1 MDSGNKKKSE
11 RPRENQGFLPLDF
24 EARQQL
30 DANEP
35 PVPASDLIEQNIKLA
50 QTEPETELAHA
61 ENISTNATPE
71 PDSLLVAD
79 TDSTQKD
86 FHIDHGS
93 ADDDATADAQ
103 EQKTAPVKP
112 VPTAVK
118 ETISAEPISP
128 AEAASTAEPDKPESP
143 KLRKKH
149 LEMLKLGAG
158 TSIGRLLHEARL
170 GCGLSI
176 AEVEAETRISS
187 AYIEALEHDDFKE
200 LPPAVYVRAY
210 IRSLCG
216 LYDIGSDVRE
226 DIQRGIKMGIEG
238 IVSEEILQH
247 LEKDKHVNVEDEQK
261 IRRIFHI
268 IIASAALLLV
278 LLIAGIFYMIFGG
291 SDKSETVDALKT
303 PEAVQ
308 PAIPQPVPVNA
319 FDPAKLDE
327 LSLPVQLDMSLL
339 PPKKKTGT
347 TP

>member
-35 PVPASDLIEQNIKLA
+35 PVPASAEDISADAIPEL
-50 QTEPETELAHA
+50 EPLT
-61 ENISTNATPE
+61 
-71 PDSLLVAD
+71 VAD

-86 FHIDHGS
+86 FHTDHGKT
-93 ADDDATADAQ
+93 DDDNA
-103 EQKTAPVKP
+103 
-112 VPTAVK
+112 
-118 ETISAEPISP
+118 SAEIQEPETVPAPRETTRAVTKEEKSSVQTGTATPEVASP
-128 AEAASTAEPDKPESP
+128 AEPDKHESP

-149 LEMLKLGAG
+149 LEMLKLDAD

-176 AEVEAETRISS
+176 AEVEAETKICS
-187 AYIEALEHDDFKE
+187 AYIESLEHDDFKE
-200 LPPAVYVRAY
+200 LPPSVYVRAY

-216 LYDIGSDVRE
+216 LYDIGSDIRE

-261 IRRIFHI
+261 VRRIFHI
-268 IIASAALLLV
+268 IISSAALLLV
-278 LLIAGIFYMIFGG
+278 LLVAGIFYMIFGG
-291 SDKSETVDALKT
+291 SGKPETVEITETLE

-308 PAIPQPVPVNA
+308 PVTPQPVSVNA
-319 FDPAKLDE
+319 FEPAKLDE
-327 LSLPVQLDMSLL
+327 LSLPVHLDMSLL
-339 PPKKKTGT
+339 KPKNETAPK
-347 TP
+347 P